1 MPVAFRIAGAALAA
15 CMLAAPMDLVAQS
28 RGGGGQARP
37 GSGQGRGGVAV
48 PGGRQGGGRG
58 VAPRDGL
65 TPREIQAQFD
75 AYFIGQAESVLQ
87 ITDDQYGP
95 FVRRVRTLQGVRRE
109 ARVQR
114 NRMLAQLAQMLRQR
128 DSADEARLAAAIK
141 AVDDHERNT
150 TLEVQKAFTAI
161 DEVLTPWQRARFR
174 VLEDQL
180 EQKKL
185 EMVIRARQGP
195 RRQ

>member
-1 MPVAFRIAGAALAA
+1 MPVASRIAGIAGAALAVS
-15 CMLAAPMDLVAQS
+15 LVVAPFDLSAQS
-28 RGGGGQARP
+28 R
-37 GSGQGRGGVAV
+37 GQGRGGVGV
-48 PGGRQGGGRG
+48 PGARQGGGGRG

-87 ITDDQYGP
+87 ITDDQYAP

-109 ARVQR
+109 SRVQR
-114 NRMLAQLAQMLRQR
+114 NRMLAQLGQMLRQR
-128 DSADEARLAAAIK
+128 DSIDDARLAAATK
-141 AVDDHERNT
+141 AIDDHARNT
-150 TLEVQKAFTAI
+150 ALDVQKAFAAI

-180 EQKKL
+180 EQKML